1 MTSYVLGLDGGG
13 TQARAAVA
21 GFAGSQTGEGVAGAC
36 NLAAVPPAEAL
47 MNALTAADCA
57 LVLAGVSRAEVVS
70 VCAGV
75 AGFSYPDR
83 RTQFT
88 HGLQSAFPNA
98 VIAVEPD
105 HVIALA
111 GATGGAPGVIVIAGT
126 GSAAYGENAAGESHR
141 TGAYGYL
148 VDDGGSG
155 YGVGR
160 GAVAAV
166 LAAADGTGSPT
177 TLTSRI
183 LPALGLTSITEIVP
197 GIYGGGISRVA
208 VAGLSRTVAEAA
220 SADGDPAARAL
231 LMRAGGT
238 LAQLVQ
244 GVTRRLFT
252 NELEPFPVVQI
263 GGLWSAGDALCDV
276 FTRSLR
282 RFAPSA
288 VITAPQASPVEG
300 AVQRAQV
307 AVSHKQKNLPAS

>member
-1 MTSYVLGLDGGG
+1 MTDYGLGLDGGG
-13 TQARAAVA
+13 TQTRAAVVPLSGRSA
-21 GFAGSQTGEGVAGAC
+21 GTGTSGAC
-36 NLAAVPPAEAL
+36 NLAAVSPAEAL
-47 MNALTAADCA
+47 TNALAAADCA
-57 LVLAGVSRAEVVS
+57 LAQAGASRAEVVS

-75 AGFSYPDR
+75 AGWSYPDR

-88 HGLQSAFPNA
+88 HGLQAAFPNA
-98 VIAVEPD
+98 QVSVKPD
-105 HVIALA
+105 YVIALA

-148 VDDGGSG
+148 IDDGGSG

-160 GAVAAV
+160 GAIAAV
-166 LAAADGTGSPT
+166 LAAADGTGPPT
-177 TLTSRI
+177 TLTAHV

-197 GIYGGGISRVA
+197 GVYGGGISRVA
-208 VAGLSRTVAEAA
+208 IAGLSRVVAAA
-220 SADGDPAARAL
+220 SADNDPVARAL

-244 GVTRRLFT
+244 GVTQRLFV
-252 NELEPFPVVQI
+252 NGPEPFPVVQI
-263 GGLWSAGDALCDV
+263 GGLWSAGDALTDV

-300 AVQRAQV
+300 AVQRAQ
-307 AVSHKQKNLPAS
+307 AAADRGQKKSPAS